1 MTSISVENNGFAEFL
16 EDDILE
22 ERLTNFYLKIR
33 NPVLLHT
40 SMAFSVPVVSET
52 YPDPLPNLYK
62 GQQMIV
68 SGRYSEA
75 VPLDVTLKGEAFG
88 EEVTYN
94 YALNLIDSVVQKY
107 QFLPKIWA
115 KLKIEHLLIE
125 YYLLNES
132 AEIKNEIIEL
142 SLAYGVISPFTSFGD
157 ATDIDDETEPVKLVK
172 EYELLGN
179 FPNPFNP
186 STTIQFKVSKMLN
199 RVAVSYTHLTL
210 PTKRIV

>member
-1 MTSISVENNGFAEFL
+1 MTDGEATVGITEDNALIEHINQTVAAIDTNINIYCFGIGNDVQKKVLTSISVENNGFAEFL

-115 KLKIEHLLIE
+115 CLL
-125 YYLLNES
+125 Y
-132 AEIKNEIIEL
+132 
-142 SLAYGVISPFTSFGD
+142 TSD
-157 ATDIDDETEPVKLVK
+157 AADE
-172 EYELLGN
+172 
-179 FPNPFNP
+179 
-186 STTIQFKVSKMLN
+186 
-199 RVAVSYTHLTL
+199 
-210 PTKRIV
+210 